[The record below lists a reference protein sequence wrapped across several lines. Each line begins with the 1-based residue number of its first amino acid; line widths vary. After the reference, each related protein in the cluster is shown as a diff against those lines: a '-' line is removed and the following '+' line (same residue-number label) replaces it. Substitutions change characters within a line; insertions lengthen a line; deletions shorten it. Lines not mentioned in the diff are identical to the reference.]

1 MKQQKGNRVRRLT
14 RNAML
19 TTVALTIFIVES
31 QIPIPVPIPG
41 IKLGLAN
48 IITLYA
54 LFMYGA
60 GDAISI
66 LLCRIVL
73 GSIFGGQM
81 MSFLYSLCGG
91 LLCYLVTLPLC
102 KLVTKKQ
109 IWICGVLGAVAH
121 NVGQILAAVVVTR
134 TVSVFAYLP
143 ILMISAVVSG
153 TFTGFCTQFA
163 ALHKAK

>member
-91 LLCYLVTLPLC
+91 LLCYLVTLQLC

-163 ALHKAK
+163 VLHKAK

>member
-41 IKLGLAN
+41 IKPGLAN

-163 ALHKAK
+163 VLHKAK

>member
-163 ALHKAK
+163 VLHKAK

>member
-1 MKQQKGNRVRRLT
+1 MKRQNNDKARRLT

-54 LFMYGA
+54 MFMYGA
-60 GDAISI
+60 GDALSI

-102 KLVTKKQ
+102 KLITRKQ
-109 IWICGVLGAVAH
+109 VWICGVLGAVAH
-121 NVGQILAAVVVTR
+121 NVGQLFAAVIVTR

-143 ILMISAVVSG
+143 VLMISAIISG

-163 ALHKAK
+163 VRRKLK